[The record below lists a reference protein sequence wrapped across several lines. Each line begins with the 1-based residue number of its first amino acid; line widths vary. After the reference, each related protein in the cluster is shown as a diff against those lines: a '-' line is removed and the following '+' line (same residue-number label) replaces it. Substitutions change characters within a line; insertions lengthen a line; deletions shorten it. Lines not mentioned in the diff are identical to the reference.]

1 MKNVKNSKIGQTKNI
16 TKNSKM
22 SKTVSLK
29 LSVLKHYRS
38 LVTHCRSF
46 VYKQK
51 EQ

>member
-1 MKNVKNSKIGQTKNI
+1 MKNVKNSKIGQTKKV
-16 TKNSKM
+16 TKTGKM